1 MRRVLFFVPTLSY
14 GGAEK
19 VVSLVSKKI
28 SGSDI
33 TIALLEN
40 KVSYPFR
47 GTLCDLEIGYLK
59 RHHFLG
65 KIVKF
70 FIALYKVRRFKREN
84 RFDVSISFIP
94 ICNILNVLTNG
105 IEDVILT
112 VHVNEEM
119 DQPSNFYGWIYIALM
134 KLCYKRANKIIA
146 VSKSLRN
153 QIVKDYGLDENHTK
167 VIYDPLDSQ
176 ELRQLSK
183 KPLSEKFRQ
192 IFDSPVLINIGRLS
206 FQKGHTHLI
215 RTFRRIQN
223 KHSFVKL
230 IVLGEG
236 HLLSELTS
244 LARSLNL
251 RVYAYNDINAF
262 GTNYD
267 IYFLGFKKNP
277 YPYLKASQLFL
288 FPSLYEGFGM
298 VIIESMLCGTPVI
311 AADCDFGPREILS
324 PMSSVNLHNYKPETT
339 EYGVLMPSFNQF
351 NKGNNKV
358 SNNKL
363 EKMWADT
370 VLSLLMKSNDK
381 NELFPKAS
389 QRAEEFDINNLIVE
403 WESLINGQNEK

>member
-1 MRRVLFFVPTLSY
+1 
-14 GGAEK
+14 
-19 VVSLVSKKI
+19 
-28 SGSDI
+28 
-33 TIALLEN
+33 
-40 KVSYPFR
+40 
-47 GTLCDLEIGYLK
+47 
-59 RHHFLG
+59 
-65 KIVKF
+65 
-70 FIALYKVRRFKREN
+70 
-84 RFDVSISFIP
+84 
-94 ICNILNVLTNG
+94 
-105 IEDVILT
+105 
-112 VHVNEEM
+112 
-119 DQPSNFYGWIYIALM
+119 M

>member
-19 VVSLVSKKI
+19 VVSLVSRKI
-28 SGSDI
+28 SKSDI

-47 GTLCDLEIGYLK
+47 GTLYDLRIGYLK
-59 RHHFLG
+59 KHHFLG
-65 KIVKF
+65 KIAKF
-70 FIALYKVRRFKREN
+70 FIGLYRVRRFKRQN

-94 ICNILNVLTNG
+94 ICNILNVLSG
-105 IEDVILT
+105 GSEDVILT

-119 DQPSNFYGWIYIALM
+119 DQPSNFYGWIYKAFM
-134 KLCYKRANKIIA
+134 KYCYKRANTIIA
-146 VSKSLRN
+146 VSRSLRN
-153 QIVKDYGLDENHTK
+153 QIVKNNGLDKNRTK
-167 VIYDPLDSQ
+167 VIYDPLDSE
-176 ELRQLSK
+176 ELEQLSK
-183 KPLSEKFRQ
+183 QPLSDKIRQ

-223 KHSFVKL
+223 EHSCVKL

-244 LARSLNL
+244 LACSLNL

-311 AADCDFGPREILS
+311 AADCDFGPREILL
-324 PMSSVNLHNYKPETT
+324 PMSPVNLRNYKPETT
-339 EYGVLMPSFNQF
+339 DYGILMPSFNQL
-351 NKGNNKV
+351 NNGDRKL
-358 SNNKL
+358 SNSQL
-363 EKMWADT
+363 EKVWADT
-370 VLSLLMKSNDK
+370 VLSLLSKSNDK
-381 NELFPKAS
+381 KELFPKAS